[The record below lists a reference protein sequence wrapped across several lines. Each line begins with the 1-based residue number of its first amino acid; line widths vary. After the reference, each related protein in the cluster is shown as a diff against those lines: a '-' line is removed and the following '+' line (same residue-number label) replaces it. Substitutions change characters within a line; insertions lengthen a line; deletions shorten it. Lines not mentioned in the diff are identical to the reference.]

1 MGSSTFINEIWR
13 NKKSDIMSFLLQIR
27 AWEYRHLPSIYRI
40 KRPSRPEKAKKLG
53 YKTKQGFI
61 IYRVKIR
68 RGGRKKQVKKG
79 ITNGKPK
86 NHGVNEKKFGR
97 NKKSLA
103 EEKAGKFCGNLRVL
117 NSYWINQDSIYK
129 YFEVILVDP
138 FHKNIKRDPNI
149 KWISYPTS
157 KHRELRGLTS
167 SGKKSRGLRKK
178 GHKANKSRPSRR
190 AVWKKN
196 NTVSLPRY
204 R

>member
-1 MGSSTFINEIWR
+1 VNELWR
-13 NKKSDIMSFLLQIR
+13 NKKSDVMAFLLQIR

-40 KRPSRPEKAKKLG
+40 AKPSRLEKAKRLG
-53 YKTKQGFI
+53 YKRKQGFV
-61 IYRVKIR
+61 IYRVKVR
-68 RGGRKKQVKKG
+68 RGGRKKPVHRG

-86 NHGVNEKKFGR
+86 NHGVNEQKFSR
-97 NKKSLA
+97 NKKSIA
-103 EEKAGKFCGNLRVL
+103 EEKVAKICGNLRVL

-138 FHKNIKRDPNI
+138 FHKAIKTDWKI
-149 KWISYPTS
+149 QWICSPTH

-178 GHKANKSRPSRR
+178 GHRATKTRPSKR
-190 AVWKKN
+190 AAWKRN
-196 NTVSLPRY
+196 NSVSLRKY

>member
-1 MGSSTFINEIWR
+1 MGSATFINEIWR
-13 NKKSDIMSFLLQIR
+13 NKKSDVMSFLLKIR
-27 AWEYRHLPSIYRI
+27 AWEYRHLPSVYRI
-40 KRPSRPEKAKKLG
+40 KKPSRPEKAKRLG

-97 NKKSLA
+97 NKRSLA
-103 EEKAGKFCGNLRVL
+103 EEKVGKFCGNLRVL

-138 FHKNIKRDPNI
+138 FHKNIKRDQNV
-149 KWISYPTS
+149 KWISSPTS

-167 SGKKSRGLRKK
+167 SGKKSRGLRNK
-178 GHKANKSRPSRR
+178 GHKAVKSRPSKR
-190 AVWKKN
+190 AAWKKN
-196 NTVSLPRY
+196 NAVSLRRY